1 MFRDLRIY
9 VCKVVNDVDRLISW
23 WPNRFFMPEIRHPIV
38 ALLHQVEE
46 HPDLVGGAREADDQA
61 EVPCP
66 FCDLVFGEVLQRL
79 RHIR

>member
-1 MFRDLRIY
+1 
-9 VCKVVNDVDRLISW
+9 
-23 WPNRFFMPEIRHPIV
+23 MPEIRHPIV

-66 FCDLVFGEVLQRL
+66 FCDLVFGEMLQRL